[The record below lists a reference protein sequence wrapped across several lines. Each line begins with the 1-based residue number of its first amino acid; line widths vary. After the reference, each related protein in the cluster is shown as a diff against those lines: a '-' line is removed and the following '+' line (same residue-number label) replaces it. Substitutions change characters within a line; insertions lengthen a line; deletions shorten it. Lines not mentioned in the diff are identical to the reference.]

1 MTGRNVMNRKKFDSR
16 KFFTNID
23 QYVSAVI
30 FIVIMLL
37 LFLQVVSRYIF
48 GHSFTWTEELS
59 VLLFVWMTYLGVS
72 SAVTHRK
79 NLRIDA
85 LLNAVPFKAKKVL
98 LILSDI
104 IFIVFNIFLI
114 FPFVQLIGTIGA
126 SKTPILGIPKAI
138 TYWLIPVIL
147 VISSVKLVFDII
159 RLAKEDE
166 KRLGASK
173 PSIDLDALEQEY
185 LSGKMKQEGK

>member
-1 MTGRNVMNRKKFDSR
+1 MDKKNFDLKKFL
-16 KFFTNID
+16 TNID

-37 LFLQVVSRYIF
+37 LFLQVVSRYVF

-72 SAVTHRK
+72 SAVTYRK

-85 LLNAVPFKAKKVL
+85 LLNAVPFKVKKAL

-104 IFIVFNIFLI
+104 VFIVFNIYLI
-114 FPFVQLIGTIGA
+114 FPFVQLIGTIGN
-126 SKTPILGIPKAI
+126 SKTPILGIPKEI

-147 VISSVKLVFDII
+147 VISCIKLVFDIVK
-159 RLAKEDE
+159 LAKEDE

-173 PSIDLDALEQEY
+173 PSIDLDACEQEY
-185 LSGKMKQEGK
+185 LSRKMKGEVK

>member
-1 MTGRNVMNRKKFDSR
+1 MEKKKFDWK
-16 KFFTNID
+16 KFLLNID

-37 LFLQVVSRYIF
+37 LFLQVVSRYVF
-48 GHSFTWTEELS
+48 KHSFTWTEELS

-72 SAVTHRK
+72 SAVTYRK

-85 LLNAVPFKAKKVL
+85 LLNVVPFKVKKAL

-104 IFIVFNIFLI
+104 IFIVFNIYLI
-114 FPFVQLIGTIGA
+114 FPFVKLIGTIGS

-147 VISSVKLVFDII
+147 VISSCKLVIDIFK
-159 RLAKEDE
+159 LAKEDE
-166 KRLGASK
+166 KRLGTSK
-173 PSIDLDALEQEY
+173 PSIDLDAMEQEY
-185 LSGKMKQEGK
+185 KARKAQEGEGK

>member
-1 MTGRNVMNRKKFDSR
+1 MEKNTRDWKENFV
-16 KFFTNID
+16 NID

-30 FIVIMLL
+30 FIVIMFL
-37 LFLQVVSRYIF
+37 LFLQVVSRYVF
-48 GHSFTWTEELS
+48 HHSFTWTEELS

-72 SAVTHRK
+72 SAVTYRK

-85 LLNAVPFKAKKVL
+85 LLNVVPFKVKKAMF
-98 LILSDI
+98 IASDMIFI
-104 IFIVFNIFLI
+104 IFNFYLIIPFLELI
-114 FPFVQLIGTIGA
+114 QSIGT

-147 VISSVKLVFDII
+147 VISSIKLLVDIKKLI
-159 RLAKEDE
+159 HEDE

-173 PSIDLDALEQEY
+173 PTIDLEALEEEY
-185 LSGKMKQEGK
+185 RQKQRVKLEKGGN